1 MTQPTYTFPEMTS
14 HILNGDADTLPI
26 IAELFSEERGGY
38 PAIELAAM
46 YDFLKLQYDVIS
58 GRLMKELLASILK

>member
-1 MTQPTYTFPEMTS
+1 MTQPTYTFSEMTF

-26 IAELFSEERGGY
+26 IADLLSEERDGY

-46 YDFLKLQYDVIS
+46 YDLLKLQYDVIG